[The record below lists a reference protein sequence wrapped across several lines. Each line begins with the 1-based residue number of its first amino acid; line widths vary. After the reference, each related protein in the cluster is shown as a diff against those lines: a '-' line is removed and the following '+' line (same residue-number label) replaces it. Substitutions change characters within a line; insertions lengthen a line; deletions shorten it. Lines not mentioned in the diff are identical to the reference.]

1 MIRDKLV
8 RDYSVKEVPNLR
20 ELWFEQDKIAKINL
34 VMNTGVE
41 FASSYR
47 RLLREWYHKSSMVY
61 FERVVIY
68 RDPFHSH
75 FGKLTR
81 TQKPFLL
88 HSNK

>member
-1 MIRDKLV
+1 MTDMIRNQLV

-34 VMNTGVE
+34 IANTSVA
-41 FASSYR
+41 FVSSHR
-47 RLLREWYHKSSMVY
+47 CLFREWYHKSSMVY

-75 FGKLTR
+75 FGKVTR
-81 TQKPFLL
+81 TQKPF
-88 HSNK
+88 